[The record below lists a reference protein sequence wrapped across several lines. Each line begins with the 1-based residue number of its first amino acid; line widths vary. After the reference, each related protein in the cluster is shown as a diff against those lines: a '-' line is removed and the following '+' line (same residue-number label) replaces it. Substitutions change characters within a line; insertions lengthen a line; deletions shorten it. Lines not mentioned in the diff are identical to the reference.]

1 MISETPLRVR
11 FGIRG
16 GVFFIAGM
24 GNFVPAQEYMMS
36 DDEFFDEFCLGYDEG
51 PDESWILFHDPD
63 DDVFVADEVLCLVRE
78 GW

>member
-1 MISETPLRVR
+1 
-11 FGIRG
+11 
-16 GVFFIAGM
+16 
-24 GNFVPAQEYMMS
+24 MS